1 MGHVPKEPTSVAK
14 GTYRGRHRRQ
24 PHQLAPHFLQPAEI
38 KEKEVI
44 VTAWM
49 DSVVVQKKTILF
61 LNFVHVPVFWGHMST
76 FVCACGKSFA
86 SVSSLRKHWSWNGS
100 GCMTGWFAFSL
111 FLSLFMVLND
121 WCQCVVSDWWMDSH
135 ASWHC
140 NKYCETLWLNSLFR
154 WKQALNFAP
163 VSPGVCIY
171 ITQPPCSSQQMGWT
185 SLLCGRRG
193 GGGKV

>member
-1 MGHVPKEPTSVAK
+1 M
-14 GTYRGRHRRQ
+14 
-24 PHQLAPHFLQPAEI
+24 
-38 KEKEVI
+38 
-44 VTAWM
+44 
-49 DSVVVQKKTILF
+49 
-61 LNFVHVPVFWGHMST
+61 FWGHKST

-193 GGGKV
+193 GGQGLGHMLPVIVGRVHFGHTHAHTRHTAPTVIPN